1 MDEIDNP
8 FSFDCVVFPCMQLS
22 STEFQ
27 KYLDAQNIKCDL
39 VKTVVPQIKRI
50 ATDTIKAV
58 SRKLDS

>member
-1 MDEIDNP
+1 
-8 FSFDCVVFPCMQLS
+8 MQLS
-22 STEFQ
+22 YTEFQ